1 MTRRLRIE
9 DRLRAH
15 LSPAHLEI
23 EDESH
28 MHSVPAGAESHF
40 KIIVVSPRFE
50 GLPLIARQRLV
61 NEALAD
67 ELRGGLHA
75 LAMKTLTPA
84 QWEAAG
90 GRVEHPSPA
99 CRGGSKADA
108 H

>member
-40 KIIVVSPRFE
+40 KVIVVSPRFE

-75 LAMKTLTPA
+75 LAMKTLTP
-84 QWEAAG
+84 QRWQAAG
-90 GRVEHPSPA
+90 QQASLPTPLCH
-99 CRGGSKADA
+99 GGSKSG
-108 H
+108 